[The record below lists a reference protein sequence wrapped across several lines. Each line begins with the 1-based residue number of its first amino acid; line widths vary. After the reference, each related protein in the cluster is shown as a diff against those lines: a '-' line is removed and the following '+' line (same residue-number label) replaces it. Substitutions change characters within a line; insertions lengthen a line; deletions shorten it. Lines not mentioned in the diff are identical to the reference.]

1 MTADITALGKFDP
14 AVFDLPLQAA
24 ERVLNL
30 EQVRWMVGK
39 MVKITA
45 KGDVYGRKW
54 TAEEY
59 ADILDAVLTREYD
72 KQLIYVA
79 IKSGAVSVRAISAC
93 IGLGLRRISHL
104 LADME
109 KTAMVEF
116 KGMDAKKPVFAA
128 I

>member
-1 MTADITALGKFDP
+1 MTAEITALGKFDP
-14 AVFDLPLQAA
+14 AAFDLALQAA

-54 TAEEY
+54 KVNDYAE
-59 ADILDAVLTREYD
+59 ILDLVLEREYH

-79 IKSGAVSVRAISAC
+79 IRSGAVSVRSINAC
-93 IGLGLRRISHL
+93 IGLGLQRISHL

-116 KGMDAKKPVFAA
+116 KGMEAKKPIFAA
-128 I
+128 L